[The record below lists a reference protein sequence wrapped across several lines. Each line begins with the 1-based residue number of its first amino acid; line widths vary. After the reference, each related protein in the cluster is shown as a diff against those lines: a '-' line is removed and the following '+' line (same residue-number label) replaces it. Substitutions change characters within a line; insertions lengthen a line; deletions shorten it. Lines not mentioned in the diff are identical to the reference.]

1 MWMESISVTTFSRF
15 VASEL
20 AVLDHEFF
28 SSTKLILDCEEVD
41 KKARILS
48 IVSLL
53 LMIPCEEP
61 GGQPHKR
68 GLVGEFPLTFLR

>member
-28 SSTKLILDCEEVD
+28 SSTKLILDCGEVD
-41 KKARILS
+41 EKACYMYILN
-48 IVSLL
+48 IVCLL
-53 LMIPCEEP
+53 IMIPCEKT
-61 GGQPHKR
+61 GGNHT
-68 GLVGEFPLTFLR
+68 EEE

>member
-1 MWMESISVTTFSRF
+1 MESISVTTFSRF

-41 KKARILS
+41 KKACYILN
-48 IVSLL
+48 IVCLL
-53 LMIPCEEP
+53 LMIPCEKTGCNHIE
-61 GGQPHKR
+61 
-68 GLVGEFPLTFLR
+68 EE

>member
-41 KKARILS
+41 EKACDVNILS

-53 LMIPCEEP
+53 LMIPGEEK
-61 GGQPHKR
+61 GDSLIK
-68 GLVGEFPLTFLR
+68 ED

>member
-1 MWMESISVTTFSRF
+1 MENISVTTFSRF

-41 KKARILS
+41 KKACYILN
-48 IVSLL
+48 IVILL
-53 LMIPCEEP
+53 LMIPCEKT
-61 GGQPHKR
+61 GGNHI
-68 GLVGEFPLTFLR
+68 EEE

>member
-1 MWMESISVTTFSRF
+1 MWMDSISVTTFSRF

-41 KKARILS
+41 EKACDLYILN

-53 LMIPCEEP
+53 LMIPCE
-61 GGQPHKR
+61 KTR
-68 GLVGEFPLTFLR
+68 GNHIEEE

>member
-41 KKARILS
+41 KKACYILS

-53 LMIPCEEP
+53 LMIPCEKT
-61 GGQPHKR
+61 GGKHI
-68 GLVGEFPLTFLR
+68 EEE

>member
-1 MWMESISVTTFSRF
+1 MWMESISPTTFSHF

-41 KKARILS
+41 EKACDLYILS

-53 LMIPCEEP
+53 LMIPCEET
-61 GGQPHKR
+61 GGSHIK
-68 GLVGEFPLTFLR
+68 ED

>member
-1 MWMESISVTTFSRF
+1 MESISVTTFSRF

-20 AVLDHEFF
+20 AVLAHEFF

-41 KKARILS
+41 EKACDMYILS

-53 LMIPCEEP
+53 LMIPCEKT
-61 GGQPHKR
+61 GGKHI
-68 GLVGEFPLTFLR
+68 EEE

>member
-1 MWMESISVTTFSRF
+1 MWKESISVTTFSRF

-41 KKARILS
+41 KKACYLYILN

-53 LMIPCEEP
+53 LMIPCEET
-61 GGQPHKR
+61 GGSHIK
-68 GLVGEFPLTFLR
+68 ED

>member
-41 KKARILS
+41 EKGCDFYILN

-53 LMIPCEEP
+53 LMIPCEET
-61 GGQPHKR
+61 R
-68 GLVGEFPLTFLR
+68 GSHIKED

>member
-41 KKARILS
+41 KKACDLYILN

-53 LMIPCEEP
+53 LMIPCEKTGCNHIE
-61 GGQPHKR
+61 
-68 GLVGEFPLTFLR
+68 EE

>member
-1 MWMESISVTTFSRF
+1 MESISVTTFSRF

-41 KKARILS
+41 KKACYILN
-48 IVSLL
+48 IVILL
-53 LMIPCEEP
+53 LMIPCEKT
-61 GGQPHKR
+61 GGKHI
-68 GLVGEFPLTFLR
+68 EEE